1 MLTYQRSCL
10 RNSPVHRTSTGI
22 RSMTVTYVS
31 NRGKGGVLVLVYI
44 FPLSGLRLGKPVVS
58 LLTVC
63 WRPAMRCQSSGSHL
77 YKPTYPTAVR
87 GQLLVAPDR
96 IRRRRFEHPRKTSLG
111 IVSKPGEIII
121 IIIVASTGMRRL
133 TGRCVDPQHSEAA
146 PRTVT
151 RTPASWGSPHR
162 LYNNPTPELPSPARQ

>member
-1 MLTYQRSCL
+1 
-10 RNSPVHRTSTGI
+10 
-22 RSMTVTYVS
+22 
-31 NRGKGGVLVLVYI
+31 
-44 FPLSGLRLGKPVVS
+44 
-58 LLTVC
+58 
-63 WRPAMRCQSSGSHL
+63 MRCQSSGSHL
-77 YKPTYPTAVR
+77 FKLTYPTAAR

-111 IVSKPGEIII
+111 IVSKPGDIIII
-121 IIIVASTGMRRL
+121 IIIVAFTGMRRL

-162 LYNNPTPELPSPARQ
+162 LYNNPTPELPSPARHTTQVLRYVSQTNIIGRAKPTTLFYPPPLRGPSLDVLGPRCL

>member
-1 MLTYQRSCL
+1 
-10 RNSPVHRTSTGI
+10 
-22 RSMTVTYVS
+22 
-31 NRGKGGVLVLVYI
+31 
-44 FPLSGLRLGKPVVS
+44 
-58 LLTVC
+58 
-63 WRPAMRCQSSGSHL
+63 MRCQSSGSHL
-77 YKPTYPTAVR
+77 FKPTYPTAVR

-121 IIIVASTGMRRL
+121 IIIIIVAFTGMRRL

-162 LYNNPTPELPSPARQ
+162 LYNNPTPELPSPARHKTQVLRYVSPTDIIGRAKPTTLFYPPPLRVRGPSLDVLGPRCL